1 MSKNL
6 NFWHLIPL
14 NPRIKIFPQ
23 YKTTLKWCPQLPSTI
38 MQKIRNFLWLV
49 SKKRSKNRIFDTY
62 PLNPWIKIFTNYGTT
77 LKWCPLLPSTIM
89 QKIRN
94 FWWLVSEKMS
104 KNPNF
109 WHLIP
114 PNPRIKIFT
123 KYGTKFKWCPLLPST
138 TMHDDQFWRKCPKT
152 PIFDT

>member
-14 NPRIKIFPQ
+14 NPRIKIFP
-23 YKTTLKWCPQLPSTI
+23 K
-38 MQKIRNFLWLV
+38 
-49 SKKRSKNRIFDTY
+49 
-62 PLNPWIKIFTNYGTT
+62 YGITF
-77 LKWCPLLPSTIM
+77 KWCPLLPSTIM

-94 FWWLVSEKMS
+94 FRWPVSEKMS

-114 PNPRIKIFT
+114 LNPRINIFFQNSCRVT
-123 KYGTKFKWCPLLPST
+123 FFTLWTCKTSCKVSEKTNEWSVRYSRQTDWGTTELTNGRRAT
-138 TMHDDQFWRKCPKT
+138 TREITMDTIGWTQGPKCKLVNHSLIMNENHDW
-152 PIFDT
+152 